1 MSGGYGAT
9 VAARYD
15 GEASHALG
23 PGEASHWLAELRSCI
38 GGPAG
43 RRILDVG
50 SGTGL
55 LLEVLVR
62 AGARARGIEPSAVMI
77 AQALRRR
84 PLLRRIRV
92 HHGGT
97 HETSAFRSGSL
108 DAIVCRQVLCH
119 LTDPDAAFAAWRRWL
134 RPGGALVLADG
145 LWPPEAWAEAD
156 LAAQPFASLAGPEP
170 VAVALAQAGFDIRTA
185 QRWFAVEAARRRAV
199 GPDQAPRYLVV
210 ALKRWGPGGRRQRV

>member
-1 MSGGYGAT
+1 MSGGYGAA

-15 GEASHALG
+15 REASHALG

-43 RRILDVG
+43 RRVLDVG

-62 AGARARGIEPSAVMI
+62 AGARACGIEPSAAMI
-77 AQALRRR
+77 AHAFRRR
-84 PLLRRIRV
+84 PLLRRVRV
-92 HHGGT
+92 RHG
-97 HETSAFRSGSL
+97 ETYDTTAFRAGSV

-145 LWPPEAWAEAD
+145 LWPSEAWSEAD

-170 VAVALAQAGFDIRTA
+170 VAVALKRAGFDIRAA
-185 QRWFAVEAARRRAV
+185 QRWFVVEAARRRAV
-199 GPDQAPRYLVV
+199 RPDPAPRYLVV
-210 ALKRWGPGGRRQRV
+210 ACKRWSRGGCRKRA